1 MTVGLELVQWALWWM
16 AEQRRQYIL
25 NMRKALYY
33 LDRRLVMSTPS
44 SFFGPPRLPARRM
57 GEPGWLTRRQD
68 WKRSLELAEWKMSD
82 LVPLPTSPP
91 YGRGPRSKLGP
102 GW

>member
-33 LDRRLVMSTPS
+33 LDRRIVMGLTWAIPTLPGS
-44 SFFGPPRLPARRM
+44 FGPQPKTPV
-57 GEPGWLTRRQD
+57 WLTRRRD
-68 WKRSLELAEWKMSD
+68 WRRNLRIANWTITE
-82 LVPLPTSPP
+82 THT
-91 YGRGPRSKLGP
+91 KLGP
-102 GW
+102 GY